1 MESFFRWIIR
11 FRWLVIVLA
20 LASTV
25 LAALP
30 LQSLR
35 FEGDV
40 EANFPANDP
49 VINYNKMVEE
59 RFGIRDLIMVGVFND
74 NPDENGVFNPR
85 SLGIVKE
92 FSEKIALLPG
102 IKAIR
107 DEDVASV
114 ATMDNITG
122 TADGMNV
129 DPFMEAVPN
138 TPPALDSLKRSLFA
152 NSMFVNWVVSQDGT
166 GLLIMAK
173 MEPGEA
179 TQESSAPADSGVYHD
194 PRHGSG
200 KKSGRCA

>member
-173 MEPGEA
+173 MEPGEG
-179 TQESSAPADSGVYHD
+179 TQESSAQRIAVYTTIRD
-194 PRHGSG
+194 MV
-200 KKSGRCA
+200 

>member
-59 RFGIRDLIMVGVFND
+59 RFGIRDLIMIGVFND

-85 SLGIVKE
+85 TLSLVKE

-102 IKAIR
+102 IKAVR

-114 ATMDNITG
+114 ATMD
-122 TADGMNV
+122 
-129 DPFMEAVPN
+129 
-138 TPPALDSLKRSLFA
+138 
-152 NSMFVNWVVSQDGT
+152 
-166 GLLIMAK
+166 
-173 MEPGEA
+173 
-179 TQESSAPADSGVYHD
+179 
-194 PRHGSG
+194 
-200 KKSGRCA
+200 